1 VNSRLQGLLE
11 PRRERLRDAVLM
23 AALFG
28 AYVGSAKVGIELSV
42 AHGVITPVWA
52 PTGISLAALFLYGP
66 RLWPAVALG
75 ALVANATS
83 GASGLDS
90 VFIAAGNTLEALV
103 GSVLLRRV
111 GFRPALDRVRDI
123 FLLVLLGAVASTA
136 VSATNGVTTLWLSG
150 EIDGS
155 HYASEWLLWWVGDGM
170 GDLIV
175 AALLFVLS
183 TRPHRP
189 LDRPARLEGIV
200 LLGLLV
206 GVSSVV
212 FLGGQWRYPHLLFPL
227 LIWAVLRYHQLGA
240 VTSSFVLAATAIV
253 GAVQGTI
260 PLGDRSGTE
269 IVQILEALTAG
280 VAISLLILG
289 AVLAER
295 TKAVSELARAH
306 AGLEEA
312 QELARIGSWEWD
324 IPENRVTWSD
334 ELYRLWGLEPASEE
348 ITYERYLASIHP
360 EDRELARSTI
370 EHAQSAGTP
379 FAFDHR
385 VLLPDRRERWIHG
398 SGRVIADEA
407 GAPVRMLGTA
417 QDITERKQ
425 IDDLRDSILSAV
437 SHELRTPLTSI
448 IGFAVTLKE
457 RGDSVAETTRRQMI
471 DHLVRQAKK
480 LDYLLSDLLD
490 LDRLRRGFVRPTFRP
505 TDIGRL
511 VTQVASGHVSD
522 THEID
527 VRVISAVAEVDAPKV
542 ERIVDNL
549 LANAVR
555 HTPPGTGVS
564 IRVETGDGGVLIA
577 VDDSGPGVAQ
587 EDREQIFEIFNR
599 GGEGDDRVPGTGIG
613 LSLVAQFT
621 ALHGGRAWVEPSP
634 SGGASFRVLLPQ
646 QRPPPHQD
654 LSARRP

>member
-1 VNSRLQGLLE
+1 LNSRLQGLLE
-11 PRRERLRDAVLM
+11 PRRKRFRDAVLM

-52 PTGISLAALFLYGP
+52 PTGIALAALFLYGP
-66 RLWPAVALG
+66 KLWPAVALG

-83 GASGLDS
+83 GASGLDAI
-90 VFIAAGNTLEALV
+90 FIAAGNTLEALV

-111 GFRPALDRVRDI
+111 RFRPALDRVRDI
-123 FLLVLLGAVASTA
+123 FLLVLLGAVVSTA

-150 EIDGS
+150 EIEGS

-175 AALLFVLS
+175 APLLFVLS
-183 TRPHRP
+183 TRPHRR
-189 LDRPARLEGIV
+189 LDRRARLEGLV

-206 GVSSVV
+206 VVSSVV

-240 VTSSFVLAATAIV
+240 VTSSFVLAAVAIV

-334 ELYRLWGLEPASEE
+334 ELYRLWGLEPESGE
-348 ITYERYLASIHP
+348 ITYERYLDSIHP
-360 EDRELARSTI
+360 KDRELARSTI
-370 EHAQSAGTP
+370 EHAHAAGTP

-385 VLLPDRRERWIHG
+385 VLLPDGRKRWIHG
-398 SGRVIADEA
+398 SGRVIADES
-407 GAPVRMLGTA
+407 GAPVRMVGTA
-417 QDITERKQ
+417 QDITERRQ

-457 RGDSVAETTRRQMI
+457 RGDSVAETTRREMI
-471 DHLVRQAKK
+471 DHLVRQANK

-490 LDRLRRGFVRPTFRP
+490 LDRLRRGLVRPTFRP

-564 IRVETGDGGVLIA
+564 IRVETGEGGVLIA
-577 VDDSGPGVAQ
+577 VDDSGPGVAH
-587 EDREQIFEIFNR
+587 EHREQIFEIFNR
-599 GGEGDDRVPGTGIG
+599 GGGGDDRVAGTGIG

-634 SGGASFRVLLPQ
+634 SGGASFRVFLPE
-646 QRPPPHQD
+646 QRP
-654 LSARRP
+654 S

>member
-1 VNSRLQGLLE
+1 M
-11 PRRERLRDAVLM
+11 RDAVLM

-42 AHGVITPVWA
+42 AHGVITPVLA

-66 RLWPAVALG
+66 KLWPAVALG

-83 GASGLDS
+83 GASGLDA
-90 VFIAAGNTLEALV
+90 ILLAAGNTLEALV

-123 FLLVLLGAVASTA
+123 FLLVLLGAVLSTA

-150 EIDGS
+150 EIDGP

-175 AALLFVLS
+175 APLLFVLS
-183 TRPHRP
+183 TRPHRR
-189 LDRPARLEGIV
+189 LDRRARLEGLV

-240 VTSSFVLAATAIV
+240 VTSSFVVAAVAIV

-269 IVQILEALTAG
+269 VVQILEALTAG

-324 IPENRVTWSD
+324 IPENRVTWSG
-334 ELYRLWGLEPASEE
+334 ELYRLWGLEPESGE
-348 ITYERYLASIHP
+348 ITYERYVESIHP
-360 EDRELARSTI
+360 EDRDLARSTI
-370 EHAQSAGTP
+370 EHAQAAGTP
-379 FAFDHR
+379 FDFDHR
-385 VLLPDRRERWIHG
+385 VLLPDGRERWIHG
-398 SGRVIADEA
+398 SGRVITDE
-407 GAPVRMLGTA
+407 GGTPVRMLGTA
-417 QDITERKQ
+417 QDITERRQ

-457 RGDSVAETTRRQMI
+457 RGDSVAETTRKEMI
-471 DHLVRQAKK
+471 DHLVRQANK

-564 IRVETGDGGVLIA
+564 IRVETGEGGVLIA

-587 EDREQIFEIFNR
+587 EHREQIFEIFNR
-599 GGEGDDRVPGTGIG
+599 GGGGDDRVRGTGIG

-634 SGGASFRVLLPQ
+634 SGGASFRVFLPK
-646 QRPPPHQD
+646 QRPF
-654 LSARRP
+654 